1 MINFPI
7 YFSNLNEE
15 TQKRLLKA
23 VGAEDPSEMNWDM
36 DILPIAELEF
46 EDKDDELQEI

>member
-15 TQKRLLKA
+15 TQRRLLEA
-23 VGAEDPSEMNWDM
+23 IGAKDPSEMNWDM

-46 EDKDDELQEI
+46 ENEADELRES